1 MTRAKMGENAPGAMT
16 PNDEGKRFV
25 GSLTAW
31 PADFQR
37 PTERSVRAS
46 LSAALD
52 AVGLATT
59 SNGTSSGADRELL
72 GLPEAER
79 VCFVLVDG
87 LGYANLAARSGHA
100 ATLRSWTHLD
110 PLTTVAPSTTAA
122 AITSVGTGELPG
134 ATAMLSYSL
143 RAPES
148 GRNFSLIKW
157 DDPTV
162 DPVEWQREPTL
173 FERLGERAKECRLV
187 QPKSFVGSG
196 LTLCAL
202 RGASATPADTNDERI
217 AAASRE
223 LRRGAKAV
231 YLYWKEIDHT
241 GHAKGWLSEDWVG
254 ELEALDAALRQ
265 LARRVPRGTLIVV
278 TADHGMIDVSERID
292 VALESALTQDVEL
305 VSGEERSLHLYTR
318 AGAAADVAARWQ
330 DSLGEQSWV
339 LTKDEAAVSGL
350 FGTLG
355 ETALSVMGDVVV
367 FQRGTLSLID
377 SRLRRPDQSFMRGVH
392 GSLTSEEMLVPLIV
406 EVA

>member
-1 MTRAKMGENAPGAMT
+1 MAVRDCEW
-16 PNDEGKRFV
+16 
-25 GSLTAW
+25 W

-52 AVGLATT
+52 GVGLATASGGT
-59 SNGTSSGADRELL
+59 TSSADRELL
-72 GLPEAER
+72 GLPQAEQ

-143 RAPES
+143 RAPS

-173 FERLGERAKECRLV
+173 FERLGERASECRLV
-187 QPKSFVGSG
+187 QPKSYVGSG

-202 RGASATPADTNDERI
+202 RGAKAAPADSIDDRI
-217 AAASRE
+217 GAASRE

-231 YLYWKEIDHT
+231 YLYWKELDHT
-241 GHAKGWLSEDWVG
+241 GHNKGWLSEDWVG
-254 ELEALDAALRQ
+254 ALEVLDAALRQ

-278 TADHGMIDVSERID
+278 TADHGMVDVTERID
-292 VALESALTQDVEL
+292 VALEPALTQDVEL
-305 VSGEERSLHLYTR
+305 VSGEERSLHLYTKQ
-318 AGAAADVAARWQ
+318 GTAAEVAERWQ
-330 DSLGEQSWV
+330 DVLGEQSWV
-339 LTKDEAAVSGL
+339 LTKDEAAASGL

-355 ETALSVMGDVVV
+355 EKARDVMGDVLV
-367 FQRGTLSLID
+367 FQSGTLSLID
-377 SRLRRPDQSFMRGVH
+377 SRLRKPDQSFMRGVH
-392 GSLTSEEMLVPLIV
+392 GSLTSDEMLVPLIV